1 MQIKGLHAMKDR
13 MVWVEQD
20 AAMKHAVRIFKNRK
34 DAIASR
40 LHVVTMLRS
49 IAVKDIRDQIMKRAG
64 GYDELS
70 GEPITARSGHMH
82 EQKHRGKGGE
92 ISLDNSVG
100 ISQAT
105 HRRAHA
111 DRNPH
116 FSKRG

>member
-1 MQIKGLHAMKDR
+1 MKDK

-20 AAMKHAVRIFKNRK
+20 AKMLHAIRIFKNKK

-49 IAVKDIRDQIMKRAG
+49 IAVKDIRDQIMKRAK

-70 GEPITARSGHMH
+70 GEPITSASAHMH
-82 EQKHRGKGGE
+82 EQRHRGKGGE

-100 ISQAT
+100 ISQST

-111 DRNPH
+111 GRNPH
-116 FSKRG
+116 FSKREQR